1 VNIRGL
7 LIAIGLVLGAFIV
20 AAGSNGG
27 GEYITGSWF
36 AEIGI
41 SPQQTRPFD
50 SFQST
55 LDVGLHLDFLEISSI
70 SDFIFD
76 GWLWQEFDLDAA
88 LGPVSFSGQLLFEP
102 QSGAFLYAQGKAAL
116 FIPPLTV
123 SLYGAFV
130 GATQTEPVNYGYV
143 VDLSGEIIG
152 GLFTFESTTYFGADL
167 SGITFTATGA
177 YTDPA
182 VLSKT
187 YKTDPTIEPIPAY
200 FCGEEM
206 TFTANAFGCVELTST
221 TTFGKTGFESEEIE
235 LSFLHLFG
243 IPFNLVLDFTY
254 TLQTK
259 SYTFS
264 PSLETDYGCLSV
276 YTNLLGSGGTITG
289 IEIYGIKFSANIGGA
304 SLTSISN
311 LNTSDYVITIPAFGL
326 VVEPLSDAISEGHIY
341 YPQDYWEIVSLTVDV
356 PPLGSGFSFS
366 VDTFFSTSTGLL
378 FDWGQSTMGVTLAL
392 GSSIRISSSI
402 TVDTTGFTAW
412 KLSVRLNW

>member
-1 VNIRGL
+1 MNIRGL
-7 LIAIGLVLGAFIV
+7 LIAIVLILGAFIAV
-20 AAGSNGG
+20 SGSNGG

-41 SPQQTRPFD
+41 SPQQTRPFT

-55 LDVGLHLDFLEISSI
+55 LDVGLHLDFLEMSSI
-70 SDFIFD
+70 SDFIFS

-102 QSGAFLYAQGKAAL
+102 QSGSFLYAQGKAAVE
-116 FIPPLTV
+116 IPPLTV
-123 SLYGAFV
+123 SLYGAMV
-130 GATQTEPVNYGYV
+130 GKTQSEPVNYGYV
-143 VDLSGEIIG
+143 FDLYGEIMDG
-152 GLFTFESTTYFGADL
+152 VFTFESATYLGADL
-167 SGITFTATGA
+167 SGITFTATGSHSD
-177 YTDPA
+177 YS
-182 VLSKT
+182 VLTKS
-187 YKTDPTIEPIPAY
+187 YLTDPTIQPIPAY
-200 FCGEEM
+200 FSGAEL
-206 TFTANAFGCVELTST
+206 TFTALAFGCVGLSST

-235 LSFLHLFG
+235 LAFLHLFA

-264 PSLETDYGCLSV
+264 PSLESDYGCLSV

-289 IEIYGIKFSANIGGA
+289 IEIYGIKFNAEIGGA

-311 LNTSDYVITIPAFGL
+311 LNTTDYVITTPAFGSI
-326 VVEPLSDAISEGHIY
+326 VEPLIDAVAEGHIY
-341 YPQDYWEIVSLTVDV
+341 YPQDYWEILSLTVDV

-378 FDWGQSTMGVTLAL
+378 FDWAQSTMGITLAL
-392 GSSIRISSSI
+392 GSSIRMSSSF

-412 KLSVRLNW
+412 KLSVRLSW